1 MSAGAGALNLQLGG
15 AAMYHGVVEQRP
27 QLGIGRHATAADID
41 RALRLVQRTTLLW
54 VSIYLIIEV
63 WRA

>member
-27 QLGIGRHATAADID
+27 QLGIGRNATAIDID